1 MSYLVLYS
9 SEDGLNIS
17 HIKTKKELLEK
28 ITPDKDGYIYW
39 GNFDSIKFL
48 DRIPGD
54 FYRFKDYATH
64 ELLIV
69 KAEVVTPR
77 PVEVV
82 TKMDID

>member
-9 SEDGLNIS
+9 TDDGLNIT
-17 HIKTKKELLEK
+17 HIKTKEELLKK
-28 ITPDKDGYIYW
+28 ITPDKDGYCYW
-39 GNFDSIKFL
+39 GDFEEIKFL
-48 DRIPGD
+48 DAIPTD
-54 FYRFKDYATH
+54 FYRFKDYSTN